1 MGFVVAYFEG
11 GQVRVDGGHC
21 CNVKDFQIM
30 IASGIYAILCIIR
43 FSTNVEDSTL
53 Y

>member
-21 CNVKDFQIM
+21 GNVKDFQIM
-30 IASGIYAILCIIR
+30 IVSVTYDIPCIIQ
-43 FSTNVEDSTL
+43 FSTNAEDSTL